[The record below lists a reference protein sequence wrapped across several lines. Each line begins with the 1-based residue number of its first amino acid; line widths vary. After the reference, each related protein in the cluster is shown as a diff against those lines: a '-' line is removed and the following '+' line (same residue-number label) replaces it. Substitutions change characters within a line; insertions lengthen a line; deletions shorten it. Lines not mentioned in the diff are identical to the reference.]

1 MNNKFKNVFTFGGFI
16 IGGIVVIVLFFFG
29 GTLFSSNDVVF
40 ADELGNVN
48 NFEEHSNKISGELNA
63 NLEENKMFV
72 HVLGAVNNPGVVQV
86 RKGARVY
93 EIIDLAGGITSEA
106 DLEWINLAEELE
118 DEERVIIPYKIFDKD
133 GNAIS
138 IKSQIY
144 DKIYNE
150 KREEDSNISSKYLKG
165 LGYEL
170 LDSSENESISNSN
183 SLININSADA
193 KTLET
198 LDGIGSSTANKI
210 IKYRQE
216 VGKFNTIEELKNVKG
231 IGDSKFNAIKNKIT
245 V

>member
-16 IGGIVVIVLFFFG
+16 IGGIVVVILFFFS

-40 ADELGNVN
+40 ADELSYVG
-48 NFEEHSNKISGELNA
+48 ELEKRSGDSSGELNKD
-63 NLEENKMFV
+63 LEGDKIFV
-72 HVLGAVNNPGVVQV
+72 HVLGAVNSPGVVQV
-86 RKGARVY
+86 RAGARVY
-93 EIIDLAGGITSEA
+93 EIIELAGGVTSEA

-118 DEERVIIPYKIFDKD
+118 DAERVIIPYKIFDKD

-144 DKIYNE
+144 DKIYDE
-150 KREEDSNISSKYLKG
+150 KGKENSNVSQKYLKD

-170 LDSSENESISNSN
+170 LDDSEKESNSDFDG
-183 SLININSADA
+183 LININTADA

-216 VGKFNTIEELKNVKG
+216 IGKFNAIEELKNVNG